1 MILMTEVALVSLLVF
16 FIVLKIIEIKK
27 AKDSDDNI

>member
-1 MILMTEVALVSLLVF
+1 MILMTEVALVSLLVC